1 MYTVILTL
9 CRVVGLAQAKMTN
22 TAWVPT
28 ALGESSFPSP
38 SGSQLTNN
46 SEQQAGG
53 MGAGYND
60 SYQGGNTGG
69 GGYDDNE
76 GEGKSKDSTLGKMME
91 KGGKMFKNEG
101 MAEKG
106 RAKRDEASGMGGN
119 NDY

>member
-1 MYTVILTL
+1 MSLPFL
-9 CRVVGLAQAKMTN
+9 
-22 TAWVPT
+22 
-28 ALGESSFPSP
+28 SP
-38 SGSQLTNN
+38 AGVQLTSN

-76 GEGKSKDSTLGKMME
+76 GQGKSKDSTLGKMME